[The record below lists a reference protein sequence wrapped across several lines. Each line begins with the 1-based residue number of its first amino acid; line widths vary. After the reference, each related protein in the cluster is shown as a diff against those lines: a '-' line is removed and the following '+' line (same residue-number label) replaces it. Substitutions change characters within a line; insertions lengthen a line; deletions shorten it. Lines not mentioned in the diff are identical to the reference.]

1 MATVRLKIDIS
12 GTVGDEAWRNLKQ
25 FDQVESAAFGRR
37 FGGKMCN
44 HPANTPHPKGE
55 WKTVSPVLPY
65 LPRSNHDAASLA
77 AMTVHLI

>member
-44 HPANTPHPKGE
+44 HPANTPRKKPPKYL
-55 WKTVSPVLPY
+55 KKALPCK
-65 LPRSNHDAASLA
+65 
-77 AMTVHLI
+77 I